1 LRRAD
6 CEYELG
12 FYADAAGKYE
22 TLVSQYPSD
31 VAVSLAASV
40 QVVNSYCA
48 LNKTAEAR
56 AWNERARGLLAHS
69 PEGASA
75 PAQTAAGGTVLNK
88 PYFEQWLKWSS
99 AAMASTSW

>member
-1 LRRAD
+1 M
-6 CEYELG
+6 
-12 FYADAAGKYE
+12 YE
-22 TLVSQYPSD
+22 TIVSQYPGDS
-31 VAVSLAASV
+31 AVSLAASV

-75 PAQTAAGGTVLNK
+75 QVATAAGGTVLNK
-88 PYFEQWLKWSS
+88 PYFEQWLKWSTT
-99 AAMASTSW
+99 AVASSW